1 MYAKNE
7 VFVTAD
13 QAFIEDLAASG
24 VKRHAG
30 VVWIPKG
37 LESDEQVAFAE
48 VAAHSVKVQS
58 STAGPFAMRG
68 TVLYPSQTG
77 LSYSTVMRT
86 TSSSVGRECVPGR
99 ASTVGN
105 FREPCNTASA
115 FAARACPVPERAQ
128 CLTVCVAFVF
138 AGPLHGPSWDSNT
151 LRVPAVPRPACPI
164 GLLYGHSY

>member
-24 VKRHAG
+24 VRRHAG

-77 LSYSTVMRT
+77 LSYFDGDEDHLIISWERMRT
-86 TSSSVGRECVPGR
+86 R
-99 ASTVGN
+99 
-105 FREPCNTASA
+105 
-115 FAARACPVPERAQ
+115 
-128 CLTVCVAFVF
+128 
-138 AGPLHGPSWDSNT
+138 
-151 LRVPAVPRPACPI
+151 
-164 GLLYGHSY
+164 